1 MKNSIEA
8 VWKEGFLHEK
18 SLVAP
23 KINDLYNQKSIHLI
37 DRMKRLF
44 RANVMAIVIMA
55 LLIPLVYY
63 FLDVL
68 WLGLAVSMLLLL
80 TAWYSKRQMQGIK
93 GLNQGETSFDYLKS
107 FDQWLK
113 NSLARNQKV
122 VRYTYPVYFLIA
134 CSTIASAWTR
144 EPELALKVQQQFPGL
159 TFVGSFPLIGLVLMG
174 LLTLLMVYFSD
185 KIYQW
190 DVRLVYGRV
199 FKKLEETI
207 AEMEQLR

>member
-44 RANVMAIVIMA
+44 RANITAIVTMA

-93 GLNQGETSFDYLKS
+93 DLNQGATSFDYLKS

-174 LLTLLMVYFSD
+174 LLTLLMVYFSG

-199 FKKLEETI
+199 FKKLEETLT
-207 AEMEQLR
+207 EMEQLR

>member
-1 MKNSIEA
+1 MKNSIET

-55 LLIPLVYY
+55 LLIPLVHY
-63 FLDVL
+63 FLDAL
-68 WLGLAVSMLLLL
+68 WLGLAASTLLLL
-80 TAWYSKRQMQGIK
+80 TAWYSKRQMQEIK
-93 GLNQGETSFDYLKS
+93 DLNQGATSFDYLKS
-107 FDQWLK
+107 FDRWLK
-113 NSLARNQKV
+113 DSLAKNQKV
-122 VRYTYPVYFLIA
+122 VRYSYPVYFLIA
-134 CSTIASAWTR
+134 CGTIGSAWIR
-144 EPELALKVQQQFPGL
+144 EPELTQKVQQQFPGL
-159 TFVGSFPLIGLVLMG
+159 TFVGSYPLIGLILVG
-174 LLTLLMVYFSD
+174 LITLLMVYFSD

-190 DVRLVYGRV
+190 DVRLVYGRI

-207 AEMEQLR
+207 SEMEQLR